1 MTAKTWCGHVP
12 TSPRPQARLICNIFD
27 VAFSQKQN
35 LKGHIE
41 SVHKG
46 EKPFKCNIC
55 DAAFAR
61 KQNLI
66 GHIESVH
73 GEMKPFKCNA
83 CVHERENPFKCI

>member
-1 MTAKTWCGHVP
+1 M
-12 TSPRPQARLICNIFD
+12 IF
-27 VAFSQKQN
+27 VMQVFLKKGN
-35 LKGHIE
+35 LKGHTE
-41 SVHKG
+41 SVHRGK
-46 EKPFKCNIC
+46 KPFKCNIC